1 MGLDLS
7 LQKKIIAA
15 GIFKSM
21 GDRHFKMFPLLNAAN
36 QVMHMEATGQLLQ
49 VDDMGV
55 ALPMNAPQQ
64 ILQTQAAVAQGT
76 VQPAVPTQSH
86 DAKLA
91 DEVKSIKEDVKQ
103 LLKFNNQQ
111 HRRIQDLENHIKQ
124 TPANP
129 TP

>member
-1 MGLDLS
+1 MSLDLS
-7 LQKKIIAA
+7 LQKKIISA
-15 GIFKSM
+15 GIFKGM
-21 GDRHFKMFPLLNAAN
+21 GDRRFPMFPLLNAAN

-76 VQPAVPTQSH
+76 VQPAAPTQSH

-91 DEVKSIKEDVKQ
+91 DEVRSIKEDVKQ